1 MKTKHRLVALMLSLI
16 MLCSALP
23 FTAAAEEDYG
33 IEVLGTM
40 LTPSN
45 YEEFL
50 EEYCLGQ
57 IAYDPPTNTL
67 TFSGFMRSMVDSTP
81 VVLYH
86 GKDTVNVVL
95 KWGNHV
101 SGIFFE
107 SDEGSIAFSA
117 ESTGSLGFGK
127 TDTGQTGIRCAYM
140 DVDGG
145 SIMMTNFT
153 NGIKANLISVT
164 GGSLAILADAYYALT
179 AEHGISANEMRVSG
193 GEVYVCGYSD
203 GLDIGDSLTVSG
215 GDVIVEDATRAVS
228 VRGYVSINGTGVL
241 NVEGDAVGIE
251 ASVVAVTGSAELH
264 AKATYGETKPAI
276 LTHSYFAFDKNTHFI
291 KKPVKAKIAAHPE
304 GGETVFD
311 GNGNIA
317 TEVSVVP
324 WIACSV
330 SRNGGAEE
338 RVEWSFENRKVNL
351 FQCPVGETV
360 TVRLVSYD
368 EYGTFDTTVNG
379 QMPHAHAFVTE
390 TISGKSE
397 KSFTFSPEYRLES
410 EMPTTSFGQPS
421 GASDQF
427 SYYHNIFFRQLGSSR
442 QVGVLVFETLK
453 GDLTFDEIKTQ
464 TVDINK
470 MHTIPLPMNDSR
482 GNAVVQ
488 SKDGAPNAE
497 DLEVKLTGDKI
508 FLTYIVKSFDDRYVL
523 YVLPGAI
530 GTATVTVS
538 FKGNMSYNPAQ
549 ITFSVVCQCN
559 DCADGANDS
568 ALTHH
573 IATDSTCKVRGNDE
587 YWECGNCG
595 ALYGAKGDDG
605 KRPWLAEVP
614 YRPLNPDNHT
624 NIFIMNDDPAWC
636 DRAGTFSGY
645 CNDCNKGIQE
655 TYAINP
661 DHHHAH
667 TFEEVQGQDATC
679 TESGTA
685 AHYACSACGKKYT
698 QAVSITESLAITSQD
713 DEITDTV
720 IPANGH
726 VWEDAVKDEY
736 LKSEA
741 DCENPAVYYKS
752 CEHCGI
758 STKEFY
764 DLQAAAASFTPG
776 STETVTI
783 DGVEFYILAVDD
795 GKALLLTKELLDE
808 KAFDADSSV
817 WEGSDIQQWL
827 NGEWLSGKPR
837 LSAIAEPAEIHT
849 AAKYDDQENTVV
861 SRDKVFLLS
870 EADITNTHNS
880 KTVTNTALYTYNG
893 ERLTAPGGAS
903 WGIYGVHWWLRSPRN
918 FSQYVTAVTD
928 FGNVHSYVY
937 SQPLP
942 VRPAMWVRFADPA
955 PEWQTKIESITPG
968 SADTVTIDGFEF
980 HVLAKENGNALLLTK
995 HVLFN
1000 KSELSFG
1007 KTPSWADSKLR
1018 EFMNGIRPELA
1029 GGERFFFPNQ
1039 APTLAQY
1046 AQETEIY
1053 TPAGYNS
1060 TELVMTR
1067 DRMFLLSEAD
1077 LFGTQ
1082 NDHPEAGSNV
1092 FTYNGAPLPAP
1103 GGSWIA
1109 TDVNGTP
1116 RYWWLRSLRL
1126 NKYSV
1131 AQVLDNGNLNSINS
1145 DVEDSTGIR
1154 GVRPALWIQYKEP
1167 VPEPATFTYGD
1178 ALGHLWSTANYSW
1191 SVDPVSGDRT
1201 CTAQHTCTRE
1211 GCLQGEYEKVTATRE
1226 VTIAPTCTKQGQYTY
1241 TATFTKA
1248 GFETRTTTSPIP
1260 PLGGGHEWQVEGWTW
1275 DYPDLGRVIAY
1286 GDYAAYPQT
1295 TLKLKCQKCG
1305 DSVSVTVDKPELQL
1319 LAEGDVCT
1327 GGKRSFIAT
1336 VQYEGVEYSDKNTFE
1351 TINAEGHVFGNPTY
1365 DWVENLS
1372 VPDIYVCIAT
1382 RVCTRDGCA
1391 HKEEEEVTVQGIKTL
1406 DPACGKAGQ
1415 YTYTAEFKNP
1425 AFKTQTKQVPID
1437 PLEHN
1442 WVEKV
1447 EDKYLK
1453 SAADCTNAAVY
1464 YKSCEHCGITHDS
1477 EIFTHGD
1484 PLGHNLVHHDAK
1496 AATCTEHGWNEYDTC
1511 SRCDYTT
1518 YSEIDALSH
1527 VFDEWYV
1534 EKQPTDREKG
1544 IEKRLCKNCDYFET
1558 RELDM
1563 IEYKAEPVGTEHGD
1577 AEINPENPKSGDDV
1591 KITPKPDE
1599 GFEVDEI
1606 KVTDK
1611 DGNEIE
1617 VKKNDDGS
1625 FTFVM
1630 PEDDVKIEVTFKKTE
1645 NDLPVAPQTGDNFNI
1660 ALWTILMCLAVS
1672 GVVYAVAWKR
1682 QRKRVKGS

>member
-1 MKTKHRLVALMLSLI
+1 MKTKHRLVAMALSLI
-16 MLCSALP
+16 MLCSVLP
-23 FTAAAEEDYG
+23 FSASAEEDYG
-33 IEVLGTM
+33 IEICGVM

-45 YEEFL
+45 YEELL
-50 EEYCLGQ
+50 EEYLFGQ

-67 TFSGFMRSMVDSTP
+67 TFSGFTNRSMVDDTP

-86 GKDTVNVVL
+86 GTDTVNVVL
-95 KWGNHV
+95 KWGNNV
-101 SGIFFE
+101 SGIFFK
-107 SDEGSIAFSA
+107 SDKGSIAFSA
-117 ESTGSLGFGK
+117 ESTGSLGFGNSR
-127 TDTGQTGIRCAYM
+127 DGQTGIRCARM
-140 DVDGG
+140 DVNGG
-145 SIMMTNFT
+145 TIRMTNFT
-153 NGIKANLISVT
+153 NGIKANSISVT
-164 GGSLAILADAYYALT
+164 GGNLVILSDDYHAST
-179 AEHGISANEMRVSG
+179 AERAISANEMRVSG
-193 GEVYVCGYSD
+193 GMVYACGYSD
-203 GLDIGDSLTVSG
+203 GLEIGDSLLVSG
-215 GDVIVEDATRAVS
+215 GDVTVEDATRAVS
-228 VRGYVSINGTGVL
+228 AGDVGIYGTGVL

-251 ASVVAVTGSAELH
+251 AKEVSVTDSAELH
-264 AKATYGETKPAI
+264 AKTTAQGGNKLAI
-276 LTHSYFAFDKNTHFI
+276 IAHGYLYFDKNTHFI
-291 KKPVKAKIAAHPE
+291 KKPVSAKIAAHPE
-304 GGETVFD
+304 GETVFE
-311 GNGNIA
+311 GNGTVA
-317 TEVSVVP
+317 TEVSIVP
-324 WIACSV
+324 WITCSV

-338 RVEWSFENRKVNL
+338 RVEWSFNNAAVNL

-379 QMPHAHAFVTE
+379 MPPHAQAYVTE
-390 TISGKSE
+390 TVSGKSE
-397 KSFTFSPEYRLES
+397 KSFTFSPEDRIES
-410 EMPTTSFGQPS
+410 EVPIGNFGHPS
-421 GASDQF
+421 GVSDQF
-427 SYYHNIFFRQLGSSR
+427 SYYHNIFFRQLGSER

-453 GDLTFDEIKTQ
+453 GDLTFDEITTQ
-464 TVDINK
+464 TADINK
-470 MHTIPLPMNDSR
+470 MHTIPLPMKDSR
-482 GNAVVQ
+482 GNVVVP

-497 DLEVKLTGDKI
+497 DLEVKLTGDEI
-508 FLTYIVKSFDDRYVL
+508 ISTYIVKSFDDRYVL

-559 DCADGANDS
+559 NCADGANDS
-568 ALTHH
+568 ALTRH
-573 IATDSTCKVRGNDE
+573 IATDSTCTMEGNDE
-587 YWECGNCG
+587 YWECSQCG
-595 ALYGAKGDDG
+595 KLFADADGKTQITDLQTVLTPAKG
-605 KRPWLAEVP
+605 
-614 YRPLNPDNHT
+614 HSFT
-624 NIFIMNDDPAWC
+624 
-636 DRAGTFSGY
+636 
-645 CNDCNKGIQE
+645 E
-655 TYAINP
+655 T
-661 DHHHAH
+661 
-667 TFEEVQGQDATC
+667 VG
-679 TESGTA
+679 
-685 AHYACSACGKKYT
+685 
-698 QAVSITESLAITSQD
+698 
-713 DEITDTV
+713 
-720 IPANGH
+720 
-726 VWEDAVKDEY
+726 DEY
-736 LKSEA
+736 LKLAA
-741 DCENPAVYYKS
+741 DCVNPAVYYKS

-758 STKEFY
+758 SAKELY
-764 DLQAAAASFTPG
+764 DLQTAAAGFTPG

-795 GKALLLTKELLDE
+795 GKALILSKYAMLGENGEGIPFGSKYAMPGENGGGDPF
-808 KAFDADSSV
+808 ADAGGAKWAESSV
-817 WEGSDIQQWL
+817 RAWL
-827 NGEWLSGKPR
+827 NGEWLAGKPV
-837 LSAIAEPAEIHT
+837 LKNLAQET
-849 AAKYDDQENTVV
+849 AHEVGYGFANIYVYHHETDSET
-861 SRDKVFLLS
+861 RDKVFLLS
-870 EADITNTHNS
+870 EGDVFGSLANLPDEGYYDP
-880 KTVTNTALYTYNG
+880 KEYDYTYNNAK
-893 ERLTAPGGAS
+893 LTAPGGS
-903 WGIYGVHWWLRSPRN
+903 WAATDADGNGCNWWLRTRN
-918 FSQYVTAVTD
+918 INQPDGVYLD
-928 FGNVHSYVY
+928 GVHIRIEADKTSYESRPDDDGFDIHSGVIV
-937 SQPLP
+937 PAP
-942 VRPAMWVRFADPA
+942 VGVRPAMWVRFADPA
-955 PEWQTKIESITPG
+955 PEWQKTIAGITPG

-980 HVLAKENGNALLLTK
+980 HVLAKDEAKGEALLLTK

-1000 KSELSFG
+1000 KTDLMFG
-1007 KTPSWADSKLR
+1007 ATPRWADSMLR
-1018 EFMNGIRPELA
+1018 EFMNGIMPETS
-1029 GGERFFFPNQ
+1029 GGSRFFFPYH

-1053 TPAGYNS
+1053 TSAGYNS

-1109 TDVNGTP
+1109 TDLNGTP
-1116 RYWWLRSLRL
+1116 RYWWLRSPRL

-1131 AQVLDNGNLNSINS
+1131 AQVLDSGNLNSINS
-1145 DVEDSTGIR
+1145 DVEDYTGIR

-1178 ALGHLWSTANYSW
+1178 ALGHLWGKANYSW
-1191 SVDPVSGDRT
+1191 SIDPVSGDRT
-1201 CTAQHTCTRE
+1201 CTAQHACTRE
-1211 GCLQGEYEKVTATRE
+1211 GCMQGEFESVTATRE
-1226 VTIAPTCTKQGQYTY
+1226 ETIAPTCTKQGQYTY

-1248 GFETRTTTSPIP
+1248 GFETRTTTSPIS
-1260 PLGGGHEWQVEGWTW
+1260 PLGGDHEWQVEGWTW

-1286 GDYAAYPQT
+1286 GDYAAYPEV
-1295 TLKLKCQKCG
+1295 TLKLKCSKCG

-1365 DWVENLS
+1365 DWVQNLS
-1372 VPDIYVCIAT
+1372 APDIYVCIAA

-1391 HKEEEEVTVQGIKTL
+1391 HTEEEEVTVLGIKTL

-1453 SAADCTNAAVY
+1453 SAADCTNSAVY

-1484 PLGHNLVHHDAK
+1484 PLGHNLVHHDAKAATCTEHGWNEYDTCSRCDHTTYVEIPARGHDIIHHDAK

-1563 IEYKAEPVGTEHGD
+1563 IEYKAETVGTEHGD

-1599 GFEVDEI
+1599 GFKVDEI

-1630 PEDDVKIEVTFKKTE
+1630 PEDDVKIEVTFKKSE
-1645 NDLPVAPQTGDNFNI
+1645 NDLPVAPQTGDSFNI

-1672 GVVYAVAWKR
+1672 GVFYAVAWKR

>member
-1 MKTKHRLVALMLSLI
+1 MKTKHRLVALLLSLI
-16 MLCSALP
+16 MLFGVLP
-23 FTAAAEEDYG
+23 FSASAEDNYG
-33 IEVLGTM
+33 IEICGVM

-45 YEEFL
+45 YEELL
-50 EEYCLGQ
+50 EEYLFGQ

-67 TFSGFMRSMVDSTP
+67 TFSGFTNRSMVDDTP

-86 GKDTVNVVL
+86 GTDTVNVVL
-95 KWGNHV
+95 KWGNNV
-101 SGIFFE
+101 SGIFFK
-107 SDEGSIAFSA
+107 SDKGSIAFSA

-127 TDTGQTGIRCAYM
+127 SQDGQTGIRCARM
-140 DVDGG
+140 DVNGG
-145 SIMMTNFT
+145 TIRMTNFT
-153 NGIKANLISVT
+153 NGIKANSISVT
-164 GGSLAILADAYYALT
+164 GGNLVILSDDYHAST
-179 AEHGISANEMRVSG
+179 AERAISANEMRVSG
-193 GEVYVCGYSD
+193 GMVYACGYSD
-203 GLDIGDSLTVSG
+203 GLEIGDSLLVSG
-215 GDVIVEDATRAVS
+215 GDVTVEDTTRAVS
-228 VRGYVSINGTGVL
+228 AGDVGIYRTGVL

-251 ASVVAVTGSAELH
+251 AKGVSVIDSAELH
-264 AKATYGETKPAI
+264 AKTTAQGGNKLAI
-276 LTHSYFAFDKNTHFI
+276 IAHGYLYFDKNTHFI
-291 KKPVKAKIAAHPE
+291 KKPVSAKIAAHPE
-304 GGETVFD
+304 GETVFEGT
-311 GNGNIA
+311 GNVA
-317 TEVSVVP
+317 TEVSIVP

-338 RVEWSFENRKVNL
+338 RVEWSFNNAAVNL

-368 EYGTFDTTVNG
+368 EYGTFDTSVNG
-379 QMPHAHAFVTE
+379 MPPHAHAYVTE
-390 TISGKSE
+390 SISGKSE
-397 KSFTFSPEYRLES
+397 KTFTFSPEDRIELEV
-410 EMPTTSFGQPS
+410 PTGNFGHPS
-421 GASDQF
+421 GVSDQF
-427 SYYHNIFFRQLGSSR
+427 SYYHNIFLRQLGSNR

-453 GDLTFDEIKTQ
+453 GDLTFDEIATQ
-464 TVDINK
+464 TADIKK
-470 MHTIPLPMNDSR
+470 MHTIQLSMNDSR
-482 GNAVVQ
+482 SNPVVP

-508 FLTYIVKSFDDRYVL
+508 FSTYIVKSFDDRYVL
-523 YVLPGAI
+523 YLLPGAA

-559 DCADGANDS
+559 NCADGANDS
-568 ALTHH
+568 ALTRH
-573 IATDSTCKVRGNDE
+573 IATDSTCTMEGNDE
-587 YWECGNCG
+587 YWECSQCG
-595 ALYGAKGDDG
+595 KLFADADGKTQITDLQTVLTPAKG
-605 KRPWLAEVP
+605 
-614 YRPLNPDNHT
+614 HSFT
-624 NIFIMNDDPAWC
+624 
-636 DRAGTFSGY
+636 
-645 CNDCNKGIQE
+645 E
-655 TYAINP
+655 T
-661 DHHHAH
+661 
-667 TFEEVQGQDATC
+667 VG
-679 TESGTA
+679 
-685 AHYACSACGKKYT
+685 
-698 QAVSITESLAITSQD
+698 
-713 DEITDTV
+713 
-720 IPANGH
+720 
-726 VWEDAVKDEY
+726 DEY
-736 LKSEA
+736 LKLAA
-741 DCENPAVYYKS
+741 DCVNPAVYYKS

-758 STKEFY
+758 SAKELY
-764 DLQAAAASFTPG
+764 DLQTAAAGFTPG

-795 GKALLLTKELLDE
+795 GKALLLTKDVVDAM
-808 KAFDADSSV
+808 AFDSDSPA
-817 WEGSDIQQWL
+817 WEGSDIQRWL
-827 NGEWLSGKPR
+827 NGEWLAGKPR
-837 LSAIAEPAEIHT
+837 LAALAEPADIYT
-849 AAKYDDQENTVV
+849 AAAYNDQENTVA

-870 EADITNTHNS
+870 EADVTDEHNRQAV
-880 KTVTNTALYTYNG
+880 KNTALYTYNG
-893 ERLTAPGGAS
+893 ARLTAPGGG
-903 WGIYGVHWWLRSPRN
+903 WGINGAHWWLRSPCN
-918 FSQYVTAVTD
+918 FSQYVSAVTD
-928 FGNVHSYVY
+928 YGWAHSYTY
-937 SQPLP
+937 SETSTYVRP
-942 VRPAMWVRFADPA
+942 RPAMWVRFADPA
-955 PEWQTKIESITPG
+955 PEWQKKIGEITPG

-980 HVLAKENGNALLLTK
+980 HVLAKDEAKGEALLLTK

-1000 KSELSFG
+1000 KTDLMFG
-1007 KTPSWADSKLR
+1007 ATPRWADSMLR
-1018 EFMNGIRPELA
+1018 EFMNGIMPETS
-1029 GGERFFFPNQ
+1029 GGSRFFFPYH

-1053 TPAGYNS
+1053 TSAGYNS

-1109 TDVNGTP
+1109 TDLNGTP
-1116 RYWWLRSLRL
+1116 RYWWLRSPRL

-1131 AQVLDNGNLNSINS
+1131 AQVLDSGNLNSINS
-1145 DVEDSTGIR
+1145 DVEDYTGIR

-1178 ALGHLWSTANYSW
+1178 ALGHLWGKANYSW
-1191 SVDPVSGDRT
+1191 SIDPVSGDRT
-1201 CTAQHTCTRE
+1201 CTAQHACTRE
-1211 GCLQGEYEKVTATRE
+1211 GCMQGEFESVTATRE
-1226 VTIAPTCTKQGQYTY
+1226 ETIAPTCTEKGEYTY

-1248 GFETRTTTSPIP
+1248 GFETRTTTSPIS
-1260 PLGGGHEWQVEGWTW
+1260 PLGGDHEWQVEGWTW

-1286 GDYAAYPQT
+1286 GDYAAYPEV
-1295 TLKLKCQKCG
+1295 TLKLKCSKCG

-1365 DWVENLS
+1365 DWVQNLS
-1372 VPDIYVCIAT
+1372 APDIYVCIAA

-1391 HKEEEEVTVQGIKTL
+1391 HTEEEEVTVLGIKTL

-1453 SAADCTNAAVY
+1453 SAADCTNSAVY

-1496 AATCTEHGWNEYDTC
+1496 AATCTEHGWNEYDTCSRCDYTTYVEIPALGHDIIHHDAKAATCTEHGWNEYDTCSRCDHTTYVEIPARGHDIIHHDAKVATCTEHGWNEYDTC

-1563 IEYKAEPVGTEHGD
+1563 IEYKAETVGTEHGD

-1599 GFEVDEI
+1599 GFKVDEI

-1630 PEDDVKIEVTFKKTE
+1630 PEDDVKIEVTFKKSE
-1645 NDLPVAPQTGDNFNI
+1645 NDLPVAPQTGDSFNI

-1672 GVVYAVAWKR
+1672 GVSYAVAWKR